1 VILEEGVIALAD
13 KTVSDRFKRKRSSI
27 LFLIT
32 TLIILVFIAFGM
44 VTMLLFRSSQDRL
57 IKKTAL

>member
-1 VILEEGVIALAD
+1 MAD

-27 LFLIT
+27 LFLIMA
-32 TLIILVFIAFGM
+32 LIIVVFIAFGM

-57 IKKTAL
+57 INKTAL